1 MWDFCPLQ
9 APLIAGLQGQCYC
22 DQATMQDELRMT
34 LVGGGEKKGKK
45 GKGPGK
51 NATKSSVLT

>member
-1 MWDFCPLQ
+1 
-9 APLIAGLQGQCYC
+9 
-22 DQATMQDELRMT
+22 MQDELRMT